1 MKKYLALLSV
11 LISAVAFAI
20 SIDVD
25 LLKSPD
31 HTKVWTPPSTS
42 TTLVGRD
49 TVDNLSN
56 KTLDKLVSTSEQ
68 NNNTVTGANAVM
80 TTPTSLVVQVSNG
93 SLTSIDGVTAPSDNQ
108 IFVLKNKTGSN
119 VTINNETG
127 VNATYR
133 IKTGT
138 GANLVMATDSAI
150 ILSYSITD
158 SRWQVI
164 GGSGSGSGI
173 SSWVTANGYLTG
185 DLVIQSNKIYQ
196 AQSDHTSGTFATDLS
211 GGKWAEISAPQDLTG
226 PISSTS
232 GVTSITSQTGTGT
245 TFVVDTSPTIV
256 TPTISGHPT
265 VEGVTATG
273 ATGTGKFVF
282 DTSPTLVTPTLGV
295 ATATSINGTTIPSS
309 KTLQDKDTLTAK
321 GDLYVA
327 TASATTTRQAV
338 GSNTQVLTADS
349 SQTNGIKWADSQ
361 ILTKSEVE
369 GADVSTVKIITPN
382 AQLTTTSTGI
392 RRLETS
398 NTNLMLNPSFEASTV
413 STDHTLTNATTA
425 NDTTNKTDGAK
436 GIAVTVTSSGGG
448 ISQTSTT
455 NAASLAGSQGVV
467 KASVYTTGTDVYVCP
482 LMAGSPPGDITKYCG
497 NVPRSTTSV
506 KMPEVIVPFI
516 MDGTSNGYK
525 IYSTGT
531 SAFAADEVFV
541 GKAAPFQSV
550 SGAKLV
556 GLVDISSCASSWS
569 TSSTSFA
576 DFSATTG
583 CVYSTYGQAQAP
595 STMIP
600 AIKFASLP
608 AGDYKL
614 EYEGQ
619 LYNNVTAK
627 NSYYRFWD
635 GTNYAR
641 ETSIAGTVAASSPGM
656 SQSISYS
663 TAQTNITISI
673 RAKTDSGGN
682 AYVYGNG
689 TPNGVIKVYYFPPE
703 SKIYSQASQD
713 YAYTNAGT
721 ITIGATTTAPTK
733 GTVVTDRIMASRKG
747 QNLIAEYQ
755 YQQSAAGG
763 AGSGFYLFSLPSG
776 LSFDPNIVTYNTG
789 SDVAPTTSFVG
800 YGTVKDN
807 ATGVNVC
814 SAQAYNAT
822 QFRIWCS
829 NSNGTGSNFISGA
842 YFQLSNVS
850 YSINIRLQAPIQGW
864 QDYGVIVGSFADT
877 ITTPSSLKRV
887 IHGVDFYTTSPGT
900 ACSGTCSLANYYGV
914 SGWITSLVR
923 TGLGEYTLTLNPS
936 YWLDVTKVRCQ
947 IKHSDL
953 MFQPKFTIPNSSGV
967 VTINVRTNT
976 GSYGGTDIY
985 GTLECTGSIP

>member
-108 IFVLKNKTGSN
+108 IFVLKNKTGAN

-127 VNATYR
+127 VNTTYR

-138 GANLVMATDSAI
+138 GANLTVANDSAI
-150 ILSYSITD
+150 ILSYSIAD

-164 GGSGSGSGI
+164 GGSGSGSGGGL
-173 SSWVTANGYLTG
+173 STWVTAHGYLTG
-185 DLVIQSNKIYQ
+185 DIVIQSNKIYQ
-196 AQSDHTSGTFATDLS
+196 AQADHTSGTFATDLS
-211 GGKWAEISAPQDLTG
+211 GGKWTEISAPQDLTG

-232 GVTSITSQTGTGT
+232 GVTAITSQTGTGT
-245 TFVVDTSPTIV
+245 KFVVDTSPTIV

-273 ATGTGKFVF
+273 ATGTGNFVF

-309 KTLQDKDTLTAK
+309 KTLQDKDALTAK

-327 TASATTTRQAV
+327 TGAATTARQGV

-349 SQTNGIKWADSQ
+349 TQTNGLKWADSQ
-361 ILTKSEVE
+361 ILTKSEVD

-382 AQLTTTSTGI
+382 AQLTTTSTGL

-398 NTNLMLNPSFEASTV
+398 NTNLMLNPSFEASTA
-413 STDHTLTNATTA
+413 STSHTLTNATSA
-425 NDTTNKTDGAK
+425 DDSTNKTDGAK

-455 NAASLAGSQGVV
+455 NAASLVGSQGVV

-482 LMAGSPPGDITKYCG
+482 LMAGSPPSDITKYCG
-497 NVPRSTTSV
+497 NVPKSTTSV

-531 SAFAADEVFV
+531 SAFTADEVFV
-541 GKAAPFQSV
+541 GKAAPFQGV
-550 SGAKLV
+550 SGARLV
-556 GLVDISSCASSWS
+556 GTLKYAAATNCQWSSSSG
-569 TSSTSFA
+569 SFT
-576 DFSATTG
+576 DFSQDTDCSTPTVTG
-583 CVYSTYGQAQAP
+583 SLSARLTK
-595 STMIP
+595 IP
-600 AIKFASLP
+600 GFTINNAP
-608 AGDYKL
+608 AGVYRIL
-614 EYEGQ
+614 ANGFISRQ
-619 LYNNVTAK
+619 VNNGEC
-627 NSYYRFWD
+627 SYRFND
-635 GTNYAR
+635 GTNSSQTGIIGGVATGNFMPMFEGQIELSTNQSTWNVSLQSLSMGATNGCYI
-641 ETSIAGTVAASSPGM
+641 ETDTAGEDLTFS
-656 SQSISYS
+656 
-663 TAQTNITISI
+663 
-673 RAKTDSGGN
+673 
-682 AYVYGNG
+682 
-689 TPNGVIKVYYFPPE
+689 VYYFPPE

-713 YAYTNAGT
+713 TSWQACTFSTLAWQGLGTVTNNLLCARQRDTLKIKGKFTLGTVSASIGQLPLPTNFGTISIASGIVASTNAGLVVRDSASVNSLYST
-721 ITIGATTTAPTK
+721 QISPSGA
-733 GTVVTDRIMASRKG
+733 VVTFSNPMVTASNNPATAVNG
-747 QNLIAEYQ
+747 NSAWSTGDTISIQNE
-755 YQQSAAGG
+755 
-763 AGSGFYLFSLPSG
+763 
-776 LSFDPNIVTYNTG
+776 LSI
-789 SDVAPTTSFVG
+789 
-800 YGTVKDN
+800 
-807 ATGVNVC
+807 
-814 SAQAYNAT
+814 
-822 QFRIWCS
+822 
-829 NSNGTGSNFISGA
+829 
-842 YFQLSNVS
+842 
-850 YSINIRLQAPIQGW
+850 PIQGW
-864 QDYGVIVGSFADT
+864 QDYGVIVGSFVDT
-877 ITTPSSLKRV
+877 ITTPSSVKRV

-900 ACSGTCSLANYYGV
+900 ACTGTCSLSNYYGA
-914 SGWITSLVR
+914 SGWITSIVR
-923 TGLGEYTLTLNPS
+923 TGLGDYTLTLNSS

-967 VTINVRTNT
+967 VTINARTNT
-976 GSYGGTDIY
+976 GLYGGTDIY

>member
-11 LISAVAFAI
+11 LISAMALAI

-25 LLKSPD
+25 VLKSPD

-49 TVDNLSN
+49 TVDNLTN

-68 NNNTVTGANAVM
+68 SNAVATGANAVL
-80 TTPTSLVVQVSNG
+80 TTPTNLLVKVTNG
-93 SLTSIDGVTAPSDNQ
+93 SLTSIDGITAPADNQ
-108 IFVLKNKTGSN
+108 IFVLKNKTGAN

-127 VNATYR
+127 VNTTYR

-138 GANLVMATDSAI
+138 GANLTVANDSAI
-150 ILSYSITD
+150 ILSYSIAD

-164 GGSGSGSGI
+164 GGSGSGSGGGL
-173 SSWVTANGYLTG
+173 STWVTAHGYLTG
-185 DLVIQSNKIYQ
+185 DIVIQSNKIYQ
-196 AQSDHTSGTFATDLS
+196 AQADHTSGTFATDLS
-211 GGKWAEISAPQDLTG
+211 GGKWTEISAPQNLTG

-232 GVTSITSQTGTGT
+232 GVTAITSQTGTGT
-245 TFVVDTSPTIV
+245 KFVVDTSPTII

-265 VEGVTATG
+265 VEGVTSTG

-282 DTSPTLVTPTLGV
+282 DTSPTLVTPVLGV

-327 TASATTTRQAV
+327 TASATTARQAV

-413 STDHTLTNATTA
+413 STDHTLTNATAA

-541 GKAAPFQSV
+541 GKAAPFQGV
-550 SGAKLV
+550 NGAKLM
-556 GLVDISSCASSWS
+556 GTLKYSATAGCQWS
-569 TSSTSFA
+569 TSSTSFSSLA
-576 DFSATTG
+576 LNASCPTPTTTGSAT
-583 CVYSTYGQAQAP
+583 AP
-595 STMIP
+595 STKIP
-600 AIKFASLP
+600 GITFASLS
-608 AGDYKL
+608 AGTYYITTQSDFSLGTASTSAL
-614 EYEGQ
+614 EYARI
-619 LYNNVTAK
+619 T
-627 NSYYRFWD
+627 D
-635 GTNYAR
+635 GTNFGSS
-641 ETSIAGTVAASSPGM
+641 TIVAGSFVGGAVNAYHSSVIVANFQYSST
-656 SQSISYS
+656 QS
-663 TAQTNITISI
+663 NITFQPQLLTTNASNAAYISAI
-673 RAKTDSGGN
+673 SNDFEMQ
-682 AYVYGNG
+682 
-689 TPNGVIKVYYFPPE
+689 VYYFPPE

-713 YAYTNAGT
+713 YDWTAYTPTFTGFGTVTNTNCIHKRDGSDLLLNCYFTAG
-721 ITIGATTTAPTK
+721 TTTATEFR
-733 GTVVTDRIMASRKG
+733 V
-747 QNLIAEYQ
+747 
-755 YQQSAAGG
+755 
-763 AGSGFYLFSLPSG
+763 SLPNSLTALSTLPTISIAGQMKAFSTNANNSG
-776 LSFDPNIVTYNTG
+776 LNVLKEPSVGYVTFGVESTGNAGLSKTSSTAQIVTGVTYSFD
-789 SDVAPTTSFVG
+789 A
-800 YGTVKDN
+800 
-807 ATGVNVC
+807 
-814 SAQAYNAT
+814 
-822 QFRIWCS
+822 RI
-829 NSNGTGSNFISGA
+829 
-842 YFQLSNVS
+842 
-850 YSINIRLQAPIQGW
+850 PIQGW

-914 SGWITSLVR
+914 SGWITSMVR
-923 TGLGEYTLTLNPS
+923 TGLGDYTLTLNPS

-967 VTINVRTNT
+967 VTINARTNT